1 MEKVQPYGLTG
12 VELRK
17 AARGAELGNQHYS
30 SFRNLFLSQTG
41 ACSIA
46 AQLITE
52 AFGPTTG
59 GKVAAPPAQTGV
71 THSSPLAHTCPADSL
86 LLRHVFTLALGI
98 GH

>member
-1 MEKVQPYGLTG
+1 MEKEQPYGLTG

-17 AARGAELGNQHYS
+17 GVRGAELGNQHYS

-46 AQLITE
+46 AQLIAN

-59 GKVAAPPAQTGV
+59 EAVAGMPPPSCV
-71 THSSPLAHTCPADSL
+71 THCSPLAHTCPADTL
-86 LLRHVFTLALGI
+86 LLRHVFTLAL
-98 GH
+98 